1 MVNGHVVVLALTAG
15 IWLGAC
21 ATAGPAG
28 GGARTGEAVVV
39 ADADCGMQFE
49 IGQQWK
55 ARIRSVESGH
65 LADSEIVFIAAKTD
79 SPPFAGHFRTCQE
92 RGVRLRMHRVNGGV
106 PSTYTFLAADGTD
119 WIIDGV
125 AP

>member
-1 MVNGHVVVLALTAG
+1 MVNVVLMVVTVSGTLTT
-15 IWLGAC
+15 AC
-21 ATAGPAG
+21 ATAGPAAG
-28 GGARTGEAVVV
+28 EARSGEAVVV
-39 ADADCGMQFE
+39 VDAYCGMQFE

-55 ARIRSVESGH
+55 AKIRQVLSGS
-65 LADSEIVFIAAKTD
+65 LTDSEIVFIAGTTAN
-79 SPPFAGHFRTCQE
+79 PALAGHFRTCEE
-92 RGVRLRMHRVNGGV
+92 RGVKLRMHRVNGGV